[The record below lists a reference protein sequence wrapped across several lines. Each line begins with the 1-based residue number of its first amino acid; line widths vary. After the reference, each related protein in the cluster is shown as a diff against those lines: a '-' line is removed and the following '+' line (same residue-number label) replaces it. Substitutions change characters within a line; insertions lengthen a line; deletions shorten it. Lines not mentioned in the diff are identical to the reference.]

1 MYYCN
6 CGWLL
11 LSVTEFNAEKVFTVE
26 SNDPVKV
33 TALKVMMTKGLLDS
47 LIYQDQLIN

>member
-26 SNDPVKV
+26 SDRPVKA
-33 TALKVMMTKGLLDS
+33 TALKVMMTKGLLNS
-47 LIYQDQLIN
+47 LIY